1 MPHCS
6 TKNRR
11 NFMGSR
17 KKTIFWEKYLL
28 SLSFLAILFS
38 NVAYCATYYVDNS
51 GSPTCSNSLP
61 YGTEANPWCTINY
74 GITHISGGD
83 NLYVKAATYHE
94 DVYIAGPAGSVN
106 KDTLIKAYPD
116 VIIYGSGVGSG
127 RVKIANTSH
136 ITFDGFAMTNFNQG
150 LFVESASY
158 ITVQNCSVYNVGQEG
173 IHIKL
178 NSSYVTIQ
186 NCTIHDTRAW
196 QYNGEGIYVGTAAT
210 QTPLDNTHHI
220 NIRNNTIY
228 NTNDEC
234 IELKPGTH
242 DSIIE
247 GNTMYNCLTDPGI
260 TQTWWGSIE
269 VNEAV
274 NTNQHWDSN
283 PNHIIQYLRQTGNEI
298 GARHSIA
305 K

>member
-1 MPHCS
+1 
-6 TKNRR
+6 
-11 NFMGSR
+11 MGSR

-38 NVAYCATYYVDNS
+38 NIAYCATYYVDNS

-220 NIRNNTIY
+220 KLRNNTIY
-228 NTNDEC
+228 NINDEC
-234 IELKPGTH
+234 IELKSGTH